1 MQSNTISTLE
11 MSHDEWLK
19 RRFESIGASESGS
32 ILGINPYK
40 TAVDVYYE
48 KVDRVTDFPDNLNM
62 WLGRELEPIIKKR
75 FEEETGYKV
84 RNDHKIRVDNEH
96 SFITTNLDGMV
107 VGEKVPVEYKALS
120 RWDGE
125 IPDYY
130 FSQVQHQIM
139 VTESDYAYFVV
150 LALGVQKN
158 FIVQKI
164 NRDDEFIKLMRE
176 EEVSFW
182 NDHVVPKDPPAPETI
197 EDVKKIYTDS
207 IQGSKH
213 ETDSPNLL
221 NKINL
226 LADIKAEIKERK
238 ATCDNLQ
245 KELMETMQEDEAI
258 VNKDTGQVLCTW
270 KRTNPSLV
278 FDRKRLMD
286 EEPEIYGRFMKQ
298 STPTRR
304 FILKGGQKNG

>member
-1 MQSNTISTLE
+1 MQNNIISTLE

-62 WLGRELEPIIKKR
+62 WLGRELEPIIKKK

-84 RNDHKIRVDNEH
+84 RNDHKIIVDKEH

-107 VGEKVPVEYKALS
+107 VGEIVPVEYKALS

-158 FIVQKI
+158 FVIQKI
-164 NRDDEFIKLMRE
+164 NRDDEFINLMRE

-182 NDHVVPKDPPAPETI
+182 NDHVIPKDPPAPITI
-197 EDVKKIYTDS
+197 DDVKKVYPDS
-207 IQGSKH
+207 IKGSKL
-213 ETDSPNLL
+213 ETNSENVI
-221 NKINL
+221 NKINQ
-226 LADIKAEIKERK
+226 LAVIKAEIKEK
-238 ATCDNLQ
+238 KSECDSLQ
-245 KELMETMQEDEAI
+245 KDLMEIMQEDEAI
-258 VNKDTGQVLCTW
+258 VNKDTGKVMCTW
-270 KRTNPSLV
+270 KQTNPSLV

-286 EEPEIYGRFMKQ
+286 EEPEIYGQFMKL
-298 STPTRR
+298 STPSRR
-304 FILKGGQKNG
+304 FIIKGGQKNG

>member
-1 MQSNTISTLE
+1 MQNNIISTLE

-40 TAVDVYYE
+40 SAVDVYYE
-48 KVDRVTDFPDNLNM
+48 KVDQVTDFPDNLNM

-75 FEEETGYKV
+75 FEEETGFKV
-84 RNDHKIRVDNEH
+84 RNDHKIRVDKEH

-164 NRDDEFIKLMRE
+164 NRDDEFINLMRE

-182 NDHVVPKDPPAPETI
+182 NEHVIPKDPPNPQTI
-197 EDVKKIYTDS
+197 EDVKKVYAES
-207 IQGSKH
+207 VKGSKF
-213 ETDSPNLL
+213 ETDSANLI

-226 LADIKAEIKERK
+226 LADIKAEIKDKK

-245 KELMETMQEDEAI
+245 KELMEVMQEDEAI
-258 VNKDTGQVLCTW
+258 VNKDTGHILCTW
-270 KRTNPSLV
+270 KQTNPSLV

-304 FILKGGQKNG
+304 FILKGVK

>member
-11 MSHDEWLK
+11 MTHDEWLK

-32 ILGINPYK
+32 ILGINPWK

-62 WLGRELEPIIKKR
+62 WLGRELEPVIKKR
-75 FEEETGYKV
+75 FEEESGFKV
-84 RNDHKIRVDNEH
+84 RNDHKIRVDKEH
-96 SFITTNLDGMV
+96 SFLTTNLDGMV

-139 VTESDYAYFVV
+139 VSESDYAYFVV
-150 LALGVQKN
+150 LVLAAQKS
-158 FIVQKI
+158 FIIQKI
-164 NRDDEFIKLMRE
+164 NRDDEFIGLMRE
-176 EEVSFW
+176 EEISFW
-182 NDHVVPKDPPAPETI
+182 NDNVMTNTPPNPETI
-197 EDVKKIYTDS
+197 DDAKKIYADS
-207 IQGSKH
+207 IQGSKM
-213 ETDSPNLL
+213 EVNNSSIL

-226 LADIKAEIKERK
+226 LAETKADMKEKK
-238 ATCDNLQ
+238 ALSDNLQ
-245 KELMETMQEDEAI
+245 KEIMETMQENEAL
-258 VNKDTGQVLCTW
+258 VNKDTGHILCTW
-270 KRTNPSLV
+270 KKTNPSLV
-278 FDRKRLMD
+278 FDRQRLMKED
-286 EEPEIYGRFMKQ
+286 PETYGRFMKL

-304 FILKGGQKNG
+304 FLIKGGHNG

>member
-1 MQSNTISTLE
+1 MQNNIISTLE

-40 TAVDVYYE
+40 SAVDVYYE
-48 KVDRVTDFPDNLNM
+48 KVDKVTDFPDNLNM

-75 FEEETGYKV
+75 FEEETGFKV
-84 RNDHKIRVDNEH
+84 RNDHKIRVDKEH

-164 NRDDEFIKLMRE
+164 NRDDDFINLMRE

-182 NDHVVPKDPPAPETI
+182 NEHVIPKDPPAPETI
-197 EDVKKIYTDS
+197 EDVKKVYAES
-207 IQGSKH
+207 VKGSKF
-213 ETDSPNLL
+213 ETNSVSVI

-226 LADIKAEIKERK
+226 LADIKAEIKEKK

-245 KELMETMQEDEAI
+245 KELMEVMQEDEAI
-258 VNKDTGQVLCTW
+258 VNKDTGHILCTW
-270 KRTNPSLV
+270 KQTNPSLV

-286 EEPEIYGRFMKQ
+286 EEPEIYGRFMKH

-304 FILKGGQKNG
+304 FLIKGGQKNG

>member
-1 MQSNTISTLE
+1 MQNNIISTLE

-40 TAVDVYYE
+40 SAVDVYYE
-48 KVDRVTDFPDNLNM
+48 KVDQVTDFPDNLNM

-75 FEEETGYKV
+75 FEEETGFKV
-84 RNDHKIRVDNEH
+84 RNDHKIRVDKEH

-164 NRDDEFIKLMRE
+164 NRDDEFINLMRE

-182 NDHVVPKDPPAPETI
+182 NEHVIPKDPPNPQTI
-197 EDVKKIYTDS
+197 EDGKKVYAESVK
-207 IQGSKH
+207 GSKF
-213 ETDSPNLL
+213 ETDSANLI

-226 LADIKAEIKERK
+226 IADIKAEIKEKK

-245 KELMETMQEDEAI
+245 KELMEVMQEDEAI
-258 VNKDTGQVLCTW
+258 VNKDTGHILCTW
-270 KRTNPSLV
+270 KQTNPSLV

-304 FILKGGQKNG
+304 FIIKGGQKNG

>member
-1 MQSNTISTLE
+1 MQNNIISTLE

-40 TAVDVYYE
+40 SAVDVYYE
-48 KVDRVTDFPDNLNM
+48 KVDQVTDFPDNLNM

-75 FEEETGYKV
+75 FEEETGFKV
-84 RNDHKIRVDNEH
+84 RNDHKIRVDKEH

-164 NRDDEFIKLMRE
+164 NRDDEFINLMRE

-182 NDHVVPKDPPAPETI
+182 NEHVIPKDPPNPQTI
-197 EDVKKIYTDS
+197 EDVKKVYAES
-207 IQGSKH
+207 VKGSKF
-213 ETDSPNLL
+213 ETDSANLI

-226 LADIKAEIKERK
+226 LADIKAEIKEKK

-245 KELMETMQEDEAI
+245 KELMEVMQEDEAI
-258 VNKDTGQVLCTW
+258 VNKDTGHILCTW
-270 KRTNPSLV
+270 KQTNPSLV
-278 FDRKRLMD
+278 FDRKR
-286 EEPEIYGRFMKQ
+286 
-298 STPTRR
+298 
-304 FILKGGQKNG
+304 

>member
-1 MQSNTISTLE
+1 MQNNIISTLE

-40 TAVDVYYE
+40 SAVDVYYE
-48 KVDRVTDFPDNLNM
+48 KVDQVTDFPDNLNM

-75 FEEETGYKV
+75 FEEETGFKV
-84 RNDHKIRVDNEH
+84 RNDHKIRVDKEH

-164 NRDDEFIKLMRE
+164 NRDDEFINLMRE

-182 NDHVVPKDPPAPETI
+182 NEHVIPKDPPNPQTI
-197 EDVKKIYTDS
+197 EDVKKVYAES
-207 IQGSKH
+207 VKGSKF
-213 ETDSPNLL
+213 ETDSANLI

-226 LADIKAEIKERK
+226 IADIKAEIKEKK

-245 KELMETMQEDEAI
+245 KELMEVMQEDEAI
-258 VNKDTGQVLCTW
+258 VNKDTGHILCTW
-270 KRTNPSLV
+270 KQTNPSLV

-304 FILKGGQKNG
+304 FIIKGGQKNG

>member
-1 MQSNTISTLE
+1 MQNNIISTLE

-62 WLGRELEPIIKKR
+62 WLGRELEPIIKKK

-84 RNDHKIRVDNEH
+84 RNDHKIRVDKEH

-130 FSQVQHQIM
+130 FSQVPHQIM

-158 FIVQKI
+158 FVIQKI
-164 NRDDEFIKLMRE
+164 NRDDEFINLMRE

-182 NDHVVPKDPPAPETI
+182 NDHVIPKDPPAPITI
-197 EDVKKIYTDS
+197 DDVKKVYPDS
-207 IQGSKH
+207 IKGSKL
-213 ETDSPNLL
+213 ETNSENVI
-221 NKINL
+221 NKINQ
-226 LADIKAEIKERK
+226 LAVIKAEIKEK
-238 ATCDNLQ
+238 KSECDSLQ
-245 KELMETMQEDEAI
+245 KDLMEIMQEDEAI
-258 VNKDTGQVLCTW
+258 VNKDTGKVMCTW
-270 KRTNPSLV
+270 KQTNPSLV

-286 EEPEIYGRFMKQ
+286 EEPEIYGQFMKL
-298 STPTRR
+298 STPSRR
-304 FILKGGQKNG
+304 FIIKGGQKNG

>member
-1 MQSNTISTLE
+1 MQNNIISTLE

-40 TAVDVYYE
+40 SAVDVYYE
-48 KVDRVTDFPDNLNM
+48 KVDKVTDFPDNLNM

-75 FEEETGYKV
+75 FEEETGFKV
-84 RNDHKIRVDNEH
+84 RNDHKIRVDKEH

-164 NRDDEFIKLMRE
+164 NRDDEFINLMRE

-182 NDHVVPKDPPAPETI
+182 NEHVIPKDPPNPQTI
-197 EDVKKIYTDS
+197 EDVKKVYADS
-207 IQGSKH
+207 VKGSKF
-213 ETDSPNLL
+213 ETDSANLI

-226 LADIKAEIKERK
+226 LADIKAEIKEKK

-245 KELMETMQEDEAI
+245 KELMEVMQEDEAI
-258 VNKDTGQVLCTW
+258 VNKDTGHILCTL
-270 KRTNPSLV
+270 KQTNPALV

-304 FILKGGQKNG
+304 FIIKGGQKNG